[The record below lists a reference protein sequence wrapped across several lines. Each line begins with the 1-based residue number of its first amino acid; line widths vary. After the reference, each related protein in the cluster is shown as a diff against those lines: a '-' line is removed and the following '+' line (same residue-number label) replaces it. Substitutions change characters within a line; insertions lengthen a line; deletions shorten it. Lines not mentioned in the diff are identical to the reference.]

1 MKKILLL
8 AISATLMFLSASAQD
23 ITPNQVLV
31 ELFDSYKIED
41 VVTNA
46 NDLFDNSAQIRVIR
60 TLNKNLNIHLLSHSN
75 DISEN
80 QLINALYSITG
91 VNNAQLNHKVYLRET
106 VPLDPNYGNQWH
118 HQNIESEL
126 AWDITTGGETAVGDE
141 IVVCVIEGGNLNHVD
156 LQENAWVNTLE
167 IPDNGVDD
175 DGNGYIDD
183 YDGWNVQSE
192 DDEGVFNGG
201 HGTQVMGMI
210 GAKGDND
217 TGVAGMNWDIKIM
230 SVAGENLFD
239 EASLVEAYGYPLDM
253 RNLYESTNGAEGA
266 FVVATNAS
274 WGIDGGQPED
284 SPIWCGLY
292 QTLGEAGILNCG
304 ATANNNVDID
314 AVGDLP
320 TACASEYMVS
330 VTATNNNDVRTFSGY
345 GQTTIDLGAPG
356 EDVWTTSGNNNY
368 GATSGTSFA
377 SPLTAGVI
385 GLLYSVP
392 CPSLMEI
399 VHSDPQTG
407 ADLIMQALY
416 DGVDPVD
423 NLTTEC
429 VTGGR
434 INPFNSL
441 NILIATCQ
449 DGGCFAPFSS
459 SLITEDEVSFAVDW
473 ASFDDENAY
482 GFRYKLTEDTDWTE
496 INDLTDS
503 YYDLGELE
511 WCSEYEYQI
520 RTVCS
525 VDTLTEWTASTTLF
539 TEGCCVSPELETLE
553 LEVLGETEVE
563 LSWPGVLAAVSYN
576 ITFSEMGG
584 LSTTIED
591 VTGGSYTLDG
601 LEPCTDYDISIY
613 SVCEDGTSI
622 EENMLTFRTFGCGHC
637 TDATFCM
644 TETES
649 TEDEWI
655 EEFSINDYTNTSG
668 SDDGYGDYTGS
679 EITLNRGNT
688 AQIDVE
694 VGYGG
699 QVFNESIVV
708 WIDLD
713 QDGDFENSEI
723 MVSDDNTSTGL
734 SESVLIPE
742 DALLGLTR
750 LRVSVIWSGDVQL
763 LQDPCGDYGYGETE
777 DYCVTIEEFS
787 SVEEVGQNSVA
798 IFPNPAN
805 NSLNIQTEAYTSG
818 MTYSIIDA
826 VGRVVETNTLN
837 SANST
842 LDISDLKSGTY
853 LIQIDSKNQSI
864 FKEQLI
870 KL

>member
-1 MKKILLL
+1 MKKLLLL
-8 AISATLMFLSASAQD
+8 AISATLTFSAFTQD
-23 ITPNQVLV
+23 IVPNEVLV
-31 ELFDSYKIED
+31 QLFDSYKVQD
-41 VVTNA
+41 AVSQA
-46 NDLFDNSAQIRVIR
+46 NDLFDNSAQIRVKR
-60 TLNKNLNIHLLSHSN
+60 TLNENLNIHLISHS
-75 DISEN
+75 DEITES
-80 QLINALYSITG
+80 QLVTAFYSITG
-91 VNNAQLNHKVYLRET
+91 VNHAQLNHNIELRET
-106 VPLDPNYGNQWH
+106 EPLDPNYGNQWH
-118 HQNIESEL
+118 HQNIDSEL

-141 IVVCVIEGGNLNHVD
+141 IVVCVIEGGNLNHPD
-156 LQENAWVNTLE
+156 LQANAWVNTLE
-167 IPDNGVDD
+167 IPDNGIDD
-175 DGNGYIDD
+175 DGNGYVDD

-210 GAKGDND
+210 GAEGDND
-217 TGVAGMNWDIKIM
+217 LGVAGINWDIKIM
-230 SVAGENLFD
+230 SVAGESLFN

-274 WGIDGGQPED
+274 WGLDGGQPED

-320 TACASEYMVS
+320 TACASDYMVS
-330 VTATNNNDVRTFSGY
+330 VTATNSNDVRTFSGY

-356 EDVWTTSGNNNY
+356 EDVWTTSGNNTY

-392 CPSLMEI
+392 CPGLMEI
-399 VHSDPQTG
+399 VHGDPQAG
-407 ADLIMQALY
+407 ADLILQALY
-416 DGVDPVD
+416 DGVDPID

-434 INPFNSL
+434 INAFNSL
-441 NILIATCQ
+441 NILVATCP

-459 SLITEDEVSFAVDW
+459 EIITEDEVSFAIEW
-473 ASFDDENAY
+473 ASFDEENAY
-482 GFRYKLTEDTDWTE
+482 AFRYKPTEDTEWTE
-496 INDLTDS
+496 VLDLTDS
-503 YYDLGELE
+503 FYDLGELE
-511 WCSEYEYQI
+511 WCTEYEYQI
-520 RTVCS
+520 RTECS
-525 VDTLTEWTASTTLF
+525 VDTITEWTTSTVIF
-539 TEGCCVSPELETLE
+539 TEGCCVSPELETVELE
-553 LEVLGETEVE
+553 LLGENEVE
-563 LSWPGVLAAVSYN
+563 ITWPSVLAAVTYN
-576 ITFSEMGG
+576 ITYSQMGG

-591 VTGGSYTLDG
+591 VTGGTYTLDG

-613 SVCEDGTSI
+613 SICEDGISV
-622 EENMLTFRTFGCGHC
+622 EENMISFRTLGCGHC

-668 SDDGYGDYTGS
+668 NDDGYGDFTGS

-699 QVFNESIVV
+699 QTYNESIVV

-713 QDGDFENSEI
+713 QDGEFENSEMI
-723 MVSDDNTSTGL
+723 ASDESTSTGL
-734 SESVLIPE
+734 SESVIIPE

-750 LRVSVIWSGDVQL
+750 LRVSVIWAGDVQL

-777 DYCVTIEEFS
+777 DYCVVIEEFS
-787 SVEEVGQNSVA
+787 SVEEVAQSSVA
-798 IFPNPAN
+798 IFPNPA
-805 NSLNIQTEAYTSG
+805 STQLNIRTEAFTAG

-826 VGRVVETNTLN
+826 VGRTVESSTLN
-837 SANST
+837 SANSMI
-842 LDISDLKSGTY
+842 DISALNSGTY
-853 LIQIDSKNQSI
+853 LIQIKSEETFI
-864 FKEQLI
+864 VKERII